1 MDNLALSVFESH
13 VGSVFKL
20 TIDVNLEIDLVLV
33 SAERMSVAGPS
44 FSPDSDRPFS
54 LLFRG
59 PEAHP
64 FGQGIHHLSHWV
76 MGEMEIFLVPM
87 QPDAEGPLYE
97 AVFA

>member
-13 VGSVFKL
+13 VGSIFKVV
-20 TIDVNLEIDLVLV
+20 IDSNRKIDLVLV
-33 SAERMSVAGPS
+33 SAERMSIAGPS

-59 PEAHP
+59 PEAHA
-64 FGQGIHHLSHWV
+64 FGQGIQRLSHSV

-87 QPDAEGPLYE
+87 QPDADGPLYE